1 MTMRGKGYTEIELKR
16 IISARSE
23 DIRCAKMQIAEAV
36 ENKQKGI
43 QKYPADNQSIILSSH
58 EYCFKSGLGL
68 MDAMYSLG
76 QSVESLIRH
85 FNRAVDDLDKSYNRD
100 DYNPKNG
107 MWGNYEALLEIL
119 SWGIL
124 LETDDDAMRKI
135 TDAIF
140 YRNTD
145 DALID
150 FLLSACNIGWQHH
163 TTKYH
168 VFNPYRFLQDIILAA
183 QSDKAEASLLLAT
196 YLKKKWRSDDGWSYE
211 SAAVTKVLGLD
222 DSRLKN
228 NRHYPYELAHYK
240 AMREFPAVCYSA
252 WLENIYRKRDGAWR
266 LESEKKFV
274 RTIETDYTALSEQAF
289 YEKYRE
295 HFLMDLFPDLQSYH
309 LYREKNNN
317 EILGFLL
324 VNALV
329 TDGYVLQM
337 DWKDV
342 PEEYLPDFVN
352 ERLKTDYGVEAVDTG
367 NSVTGNEDAEMYNT
381 KYVKSLQNKLKH
393 KGFRLVWFMLDN
405 DQYYTAVV
413 PKKLSMG
420 NVWKEIKL
428 HYS

>member
-36 ENKQKGI
+36 ENKHKGI

-107 MWGNYEALLEIL
+107 MWGNYETLLEIL

-124 LETDDDAMRKI
+124 LETDDDTMRKI
-135 TDAIF
+135 ADAIF

-163 TTKYH
+163 TTKYY
-168 VFNPYRFLQDIILAA
+168 VPNPYKFLQDIILAA
-183 QSDKAEASLLLAT
+183 QCDKVEASRLLET
-196 YLKKKWRSDDGWSYE
+196 YIKKKWRSDDGWSYE
-211 SAAVTKVLGLD
+211 SAAVAKILGLD
-222 DSRLKN
+222 DSRLKAN
-228 NRHYPYELAHYK
+228 SRYPYELSHYK
-240 AMREFPAVCYSA
+240 SA
-252 WLENIYRKRDGAWR
+252 WGFPIMHTSWFEKIYTKQDGAER
-266 LESEKKFV
+266 LEKEKEFIQV
-274 RTIETDYTALSEQAF
+274 IESDYNDLSEQAF

-295 HFLMDLFPDLQSYH
+295 RFLKDLFPDVQSYN
-309 LYREKNNN
+309 LYREMHHGT
-317 EILGFLL
+317 ILGFLL

-352 ERLKTDYGVEAVDTG
+352 ERLETDYGVEAVDTG

-381 KYVKSLQNKLKH
+381 KYVKLLQNKLKH
-393 KGFRLVWFMLDN
+393 KGFRLVWFILDN